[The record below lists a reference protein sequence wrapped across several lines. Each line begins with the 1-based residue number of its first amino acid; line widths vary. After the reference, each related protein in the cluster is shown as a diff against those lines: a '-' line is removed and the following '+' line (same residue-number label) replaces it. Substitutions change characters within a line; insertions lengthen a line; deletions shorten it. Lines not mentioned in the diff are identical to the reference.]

1 MSIETHEISFSF
13 DHPDNILNPLLMLLQ
28 QSLNRAKMRSS
39 RALPLLNAR
48 EVLVIDGNTERSRYV
63 AYLLTSAG
71 FRPLVEPTALEAF
84 TRFLKIP
91 FAPCAV
97 ILGQEDAND
106 TFFLQRF
113 LRQLSQ
119 KYDWDAPLVRLHV
132 QMPAQPGQP
141 SQSSI
146 PLTPLPAQGDIP
158 RKNSMALPAQN
169 SATRNNSTS
178 LPAREES
185 SSGVLTPLSSVQ
197 MRDEVAART
206 TSPLPP
212 VQTTTAPLSR
222 LDTAAHTQ
230 ESGRLE
236 RERPTIRLEGQNIGR
251 YQIHSALGVTG
262 ESDVYL
268 TYDRLRETNVAL
280 KVVPTKA
287 IIYHTGEHEEK
298 EVHYFQREADL
309 LASLKHPAI
318 LPILTT
324 GETYISG
331 FPFIYK
337 VMPHCEE
344 GSFADWLRQ
353 RGNARLL
360 TLQEIMP
367 VVAQLADVL
376 QFMHEHHTTYQNFK
390 LTNMLVSQKAKNI
403 RQLKLT
409 LSDFVVVQDGT
420 YVVQSTDSFLYVAPE
435 QWSGFSLPASDQY
448 SLAVII
454 YELLAGRP
462 PFQGNSEQIMK
473 RMHVTMPPQPVTIY
487 NAAISAPTNKVLL
500 RALAK
505 RPEERF
511 ESITAFADA
520 LQRCVN

>member
-28 QSLNRAKMRSS
+28 QSLNRANIRSS

-48 EVLVIDGNTERSRYV
+48 EVLVIDGNTERSRYL

-84 TRFLKIP
+84 TRFLKVP

-97 ILGQEDAND
+97 ILGQDDAND

-132 QMPAQPGQP
+132 QMPAQ
-141 SQSSI
+141 SAQSSI
-146 PLTPLPAQGDIP
+146 PVTPLPTQGGI
-158 RKNSMALPAQN
+158 
-169 SATRNNSTS
+169 TRNLSTQEG
-178 LPAREES
+178 L
-185 SSGVLTPLSSVQ
+185 SSGVLAPLSSVQ
-197 MRDEVAART
+197 MRDEVAGRT
-206 TSPLPP
+206 TSPLPLIK
-212 VQTTTAPLSR
+212 TTTAPLSQ
-222 LDTAAHTQ
+222 LDATVHTQ
-230 ESGRLE
+230 ERGRTE
-236 RERPTIRLEGQNIGR
+236 REHPSIRLEGQNIGR

-309 LASLKHPAI
+309 LSSLKHPAI

-337 VMPHCEE
+337 VIPYYEE

-353 RGNARLL
+353 HGNARLL

-367 VVAQLADVL
+367 VVAQLAEVL
-376 QFMHEHHTTYQNFK
+376 QFMHERHTTYQNFK
-390 LTNMLVSQKAKNI
+390 LTNMLLQQKAKNI

-409 LSDFVVVQDGT
+409 LTDFAVVQDGT
-420 YVVQSTDSFLYVAPE
+420 YFVQSTDSFLYIAPE